1 MEEQGFTWAWTRGTG
16 PLMSLRRSLSCLMC
30 LALSFLAFGFEA
42 DLSVSSYELI
52 EGQSLTIKI
61 LMYPAEPSS
70 SSVSFGAIP
79 PSFSSQASRKESRF
93 VERDGPGIFE
103 RISGAHIT
111 QEWVVSGEG
120 NHTLGP
126 FTLESRGE
134 ELTLPA
140 ITVTVYQTPK
150 GAVRSLAWRSLEGT
164 TYANEARRLSL
175 VASFDGT
182 LDSVVCPAPEGAILE
197 TVFMAPSGALV
208 GEDGSLIV
216 AEYDWTPLSP
226 GNVSLP
232 EAHIAIT
239 SPSGGTTRVY
249 AERPIVRVERSRS
262 ETARRGEGSRTR
274 KDAKADETLRR
285 AFSKPPASVEAS
297 EVRSPFPSVEGSA
310 RDRAILEATRLWDEG
325 FEGKALAVLRSAEYR
340 SLIPFTLSRARR
352 SAEKILSIERAP
364 RVIPFVWKR
373 ICVIAAVACAILFA
387 SVRLLYAFRLRR
399 KTFLY
404 AISLFFAVSSVT
416 LAASGTFLYCLDAR
430 PMAVVLSGGLKR
442 IPESSSGPLAA
453 LKEGESVGILSRAG
467 GWVFVRDRR
476 GLEGW
481 MRDEQIA
488 VYSGGIGEGGGK

>member
-1 MEEQGFTWAWTRGTG
+1 MEEQGFSRAGSRGSG
-16 PLMSLRRSLSCLMC
+16 PLMQARRSLACILC
-30 LALSFLAFGFEA
+30 LALSCLAFGFEA

-52 EGQSLTIKI
+52 EGQSLTLKI
-61 LMYPAEPSS
+61 LMYPAEPAT

-93 VERDGPGIFE
+93 VERDGPGTFE
-103 RISGAHIT
+103 RIPGAHIT

-140 ITVTVYQTPK
+140 ITVTVYPTPK
-150 GAVRSLAWRSLEGT
+150 GTVRSLAWGSLEGT
-164 TYANEARRLSL
+164 TYAKEARRLSL

-197 TVFMAPSGALV
+197 TVFMAPAGSLV
-208 GEDGSLIV
+208 AEDGSLIV

-226 GNVSLP
+226 GKASLP

-262 ETARRGEGSRTR
+262 ETARRGGVAQSR

-285 AFSKPPASVEAS
+285 AFSKPPASAEAS
-297 EVRSPFPSVEGSA
+297 GARPSFPAIEGSEGHP
-310 RDRAILEATRLWDEG
+310 AIHEAARLWDEG
-325 FEGKALAVLRSAEYR
+325 SMGKALALLRSAEYR
-340 SLIPFTLSRARR
+340 SLIPFALSRARR
-352 SAEKILSIERAP
+352 SAEQALSIERAP
-364 RVIPFVWKR
+364 SVIPFVWKR
-373 ICVIAAVACAILFA
+373 ISVIAAVACAILFA
-387 SVRLLYAFRLRR
+387 IARLVHAFSPRRKGSLYAL
-399 KTFLY
+399 
-404 AISLFFAVSSVT
+404 SLFFAISSVT

-442 IPESSSGPLAA
+442 IPEPASGALAT

-481 MRDEQIA
+481 MRDGQIA
-488 VYSGGIGEGGGK
+488 VYSGGLGEGGGR